1 MASVGGDDLNYDG
14 AIIKAMCGVVVNATR
29 NLTLARQL
37 PSTLLRLLDSF
48 TKYTSEESG
57 EFST

>member
-14 AIIKAMCGVVVNATR
+14 AIIKAMCSVVVIATR
-29 NLTLARQL
+29 KFTLARQL
-37 PSTLLRLLDSF
+37 PSALLRLLGSF
-48 TKYTSEESG
+48 TKHTSEESG